1 MPPVTAYQIRRDPEP
16 TAGILQRVRRDQLPP
31 QPRHTFVLERHRIVY
46 VSTPKVACT
55 SLKWVIASMAGEDA
69 DVFRRATSS
78 TKTWPA
84 SIHRRQLWR
93 RVPTLH
99 SLSED
104 QLAEIDAANGWHVF
118 AVVRHPTSRL
128 WSAWQQK
135 LLPRVPHTIAQVPA
149 HLVPPV
155 PRTVH
160 DVVEGFRRFVAGLAA
175 GECSELLRD
184 NGHFRAQS
192 DLLVPER
199 MPFTRIYTLGE
210 MDLVMADLNARVRA
224 VGGEPVQVQ
233 PPGNQSTL
241 KPQRSMF
248 TPEVLAAIRDAYR
261 ADFERWFPDADV
273 MPAGVLDDDHYPA
286 AVLAEIR
293 RLGERERSVARH

>member
-1 MPPVTAYQIRRDPEP
+1 M
-16 TAGILQRVRRDQLPP
+16 
-31 QPRHTFVLERHRIVY
+31 
-46 VSTPKVACT
+46 STPKVACT
-55 SLKWVIASMAGEDA
+55 ALKWVIASMAGEDA
-69 DVFRRATSS
+69 DAFRRATTS

-84 SIHRRQLWR
+84 TIHRRRLWR

-99 SLSED
+99 SLSDD

-118 AVVRHPTSRL
+118 AVVRHPTARL

-135 LLPRVPHTIAQVPA
+135 LLPRVPNTVAQVPA
-149 HLVPPV
+149 QLVPPL
-155 PRTVH
+155 PQTTD
-160 DVVEGFRRFVAGLAA
+160 DVVEGFQRFVAGLAV
-175 GECSELLRD
+175 GDCSELLRD

-199 MPFTRIYTLGE
+199 MPFTRVYTLDE
-210 MDLVMADLNARVRA
+210 IDRVMADLNARVRA
-224 VGGEPVQVQ
+224 EGGDPVQVQ

-248 TPEVLAAIRDAYR
+248 TPEVMATIRDAYR

-273 MPAGVLDDDHYPA
+273 MPAGVLEGDDYPA
-286 AVLAEIR
+286 PVLAEIR
-293 RLGERERSVARH
+293 RLAERERPVARH

>member
-1 MPPVTAYQIRRDPEP
+1 M
-16 TAGILQRVRRDQLPP
+16 RRDQLPP
-31 QPRHTFVLERHRIVY
+31 HARHTFVLERHRVVY

-69 DVFRRATSS
+69 DVFRRATRSV
-78 TKTWPA
+78 KPWPA
-84 SIHRRQLWR
+84 TIHQRRLWR
-93 RVPTLH
+93 WVPTLH
-99 SLSED
+99 SLSDD

-135 LLPRVPHTIAQVPA
+135 LLPRVPRTLAQVPA

-155 PRTVH
+155 PLTAG
-160 DVVEGFRRFVAGLAA
+160 DVVEGFQRFVAGLAV

-184 NGHFRAQS
+184 NGHFRRQS

-199 MPFTRIYTLGE
+199 MPYTRIYTLGE
-210 MDLVMADLNARVRA
+210 MDRVMADLNARVRTE
-224 VGGEPVQVQ
+224 GGDPVQIQ

-241 KPQRSMF
+241 RPQRSMF
-248 TPEVLAAIRDAYR
+248 TPEVLAAIRAAYA
-261 ADFERWFPDADV
+261 ADFQRWFPDADV
-273 MPAGVLDDDHYPA
+273 MPAGVLDDDDYPA
-286 AVLAEIR
+286 SVLAEIR
-293 RLGERERSVARH
+293 RLADRGRPVARH